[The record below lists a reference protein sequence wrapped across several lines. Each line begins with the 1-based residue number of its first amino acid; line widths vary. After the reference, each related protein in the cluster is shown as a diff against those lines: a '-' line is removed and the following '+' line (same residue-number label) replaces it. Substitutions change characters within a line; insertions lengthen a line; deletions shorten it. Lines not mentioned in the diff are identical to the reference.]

1 MQIMITQQGFES
13 FTGSIANVEFENGVS
28 KGHVSKLEADTIGGL
43 YLIEAIDDYEVA
55 EAPTEEV
62 TKKVTEETSDAD
74 TDEAPAGTET
84 AESDETADPTNNT
97 PETD

>member
-43 YLIEAIDDYEVA
+43 YLIETIDDEVT
-55 EAPTEEV
+55 EAPGKE
-62 TKKVTEETSDAD
+62 VTEETSDEK
-74 TDEAPAGTET
+74 TDEAAGKEVV
-84 AESDETADPTNNT
+84 DQTNNT

>member
-13 FTGSIANVEFENGVS
+13 FTGSIANVEFENGIS

-43 YLIEAIDDYEVA
+43 YLIETIDDG
-55 EAPTEEV
+55 EV
-62 TKKVTEETSDAD
+62 TEVSSKEVTEETSDEK
-74 TDEAPAGTET
+74 TDEAAGKEVV
-84 AESDETADPTNNT
+84 DQTNNT